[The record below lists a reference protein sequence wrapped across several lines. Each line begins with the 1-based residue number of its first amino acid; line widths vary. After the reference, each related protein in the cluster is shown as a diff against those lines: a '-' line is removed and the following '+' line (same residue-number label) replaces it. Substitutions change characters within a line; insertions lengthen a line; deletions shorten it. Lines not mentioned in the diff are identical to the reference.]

1 MAFRASHRHARI
13 SARKVRLLADMVRN
27 KPADEALDILRFQPQ
42 RGAVMLARVIE
53 SAVANAQNP
62 DHPLN
67 RDTRRGR
74 ALADLVVTTATVDG
88 GPMFKRMR
96 PRARGMSFM
105 IRKRSS
111 HINVVIEDINDLS

>member
-1 MAFRASHRHARI
+1 
-13 SARKVRLLADMVRN
+13 VRLLADMVRN